1 MAASTML
8 KQQLFLDPQPGSI
21 PPVIHLKQG
30 TSSGSLEVYITEGK
44 GYTSGGTRH
53 YCILK
58 GTKPDGT
65 ELYIT
70 GTMLVAETTSRIVY
84 NGENLNSMSLAP
96 GEYLAE
102 LTVFDT
108 ANAVTR
114 RNVSRY
120 DTLTTMKFR
129 IIVEENAYREEDA

>member
-21 PPVIHLKQG
+21 PPVLHLKRG
-30 TSSGSLEVYITEGK
+30 TGSGSLEVCIAEGK
-44 GYTSGGTRH
+44 GYASGGTRH
-53 YCILK
+53 YSILK
-58 GTKPDGT
+58 GTRPDGT
-65 ELYIT
+65 ELYIP
-70 GTMLVAETTSRIVY
+70 GTMLAAETTSRIAY
-84 NGENLNSMSLAP
+84 NGGNLNSMSLVP

-108 ANAVTR
+108 ANAVAR

-120 DTLTTMKFR
+120 DTLTTAKFM
-129 IIVEENAYREEDA
+129 IAVEENAYREEDA